1 MSDDQN
7 PRRGVFFYKHVIRLW
22 CCKLVGHFAWEAQ
35 ESASAGA
42 IYIYVTIY
50 LYIYLVIYII
60 INIYI
65 YV

>member
-7 PRRGVFFYKHVIRLW
+7 PRRGVFFYKRVIRLW

-42 IYIYVTIY
+42 IYIYIFNYINTY
-50 LYIYLVIYII
+50 L
-60 INIYI
+60 NIYI